1 MEKTKEK
8 DNLSVSGSKKRPLNK
23 SILFIS
29 VSLIAVFVTGG
40 YFLTNKLISNEKSVE
55 QKIKK

>member
-40 YFLTNKLISNEKSVE
+40 YFLTNKLISNEKLV
-55 QKIKK
+55 